1 MWEQSTVSYGE
12 EPTRGEVCQITRKTG
27 VTSLEDR
34 VDQAE
39 EIDPEER

>member
-1 MWEQSTVSYGE
+1 MWEQSTINYGE
-12 EPTRGEVCQITRKTG
+12 DPTRGEVCQIIRKTE

-39 EIDPEER
+39 EIDPEQR